1 MRVLLSLLVGGFF
14 LWLTIWVFGWIVSG
28 DIADVGVR
36 IRRDDGAL
44 KFWLA
49 IVFFS
54 AVACA
59 GLGAA
64 MAILFRMV

>member
-1 MRVLLSLLVGGFF
+1 MRTSLALLVGAFF
-14 LWLTIWVFGWIVSG
+14 LWLSIWVFGWIVSG

-36 IRRDDGAL
+36 IRRDDTPV
-44 KFWLA
+44 KFWA
-49 IVFFS
+49 GIVFFS

-59 GLGAA
+59 GLGLA